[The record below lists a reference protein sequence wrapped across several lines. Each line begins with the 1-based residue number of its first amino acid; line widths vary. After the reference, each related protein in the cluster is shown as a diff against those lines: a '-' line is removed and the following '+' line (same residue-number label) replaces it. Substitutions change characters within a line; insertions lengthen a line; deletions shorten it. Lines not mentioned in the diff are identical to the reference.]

1 MRYNDL
7 PSNQG
12 GGGKRTQKP
21 GFNLNTNISTMEME
35 KLMQNTWRHNLGII
49 TMEDVED
56 SDDYDELKS
65 AAIKEIKKNLG
76 MLTEIQQRYAKIVLS
91 DIENG
96 ILIVKKEKIHGL
108 HPGIYGTDPT

>member
-1 MRYNDL
+1 
-7 PSNQG
+7 
-12 GGGKRTQKP
+12 
-21 GFNLNTNISTMEME
+21 
-35 KLMQNTWRHNLGII
+35 
-49 TMEDVED
+49 MEDVED

-96 ILIVKKEKIHGL
+96 ILIVKKEKNSWITSRNIWNGYQREKIKKL
-108 HPGIYGTDPT
+108 CRPGWTQPR